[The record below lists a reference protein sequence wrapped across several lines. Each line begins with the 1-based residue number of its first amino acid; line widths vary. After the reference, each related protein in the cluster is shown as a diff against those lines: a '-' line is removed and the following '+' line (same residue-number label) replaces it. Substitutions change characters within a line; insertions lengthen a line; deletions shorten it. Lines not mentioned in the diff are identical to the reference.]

1 MANVIKHK
9 RGSGSDPVASDL
21 VVGEV
26 AIRTDVGKLFTKMDN
41 GTVAEIA
48 GGGSDIAI
56 NTLSSSSATGG
67 GSAMVVAEGERSL
80 GTVVDDAT
88 IKVNIAAKF
97 LNAGNNLFVN
107 INTSVLEGRIL
118 LTGLVDNQEIRI
130 DAVRLVWEVE
140 GVKEIINEIEIGNRT
155 TLKDYASDLWI
166 NTQARAVAAKTVGI
180 KAITFNF
187 ETIKGKI
194 YIAGI
199 TARPDLLDE
208 MIITLKNIKGVNE
221 IVNYVIIREK
231 L

>member
-1 MANVIKHK
+1 MVVEFKKILKILFI
-9 RGSGSDPVASDL
+9 PILLIFASVNYGCSPASVL
-21 VVGEV
+21 
-26 AIRTDVGKLFTKMDN
+26 
-41 GTVAEIA
+41 
-48 GGGSDIAI
+48 
-56 NTLSSSSATGG
+56 ATGG

-80 GTVVDDAT
+80 GTVIDDAT

-97 LNAGNNLFVN
+97 LNAENNLFVN

-140 GVKEIINEIEIGNRT
+140 GVREIINEIEIGDRT

-166 NTQARAVAAKTVGI
+166 NTQARAAAAKIVGI

-187 ETIKGKI
+187 ETIQGKI

-199 TARPDLLDE
+199 TARTDLLDE
-208 MIITLKNIKGVNE
+208 MIIALKNIKGVNE

>member
-1 MANVIKHK
+1 MVTSIKKITKIFIVSLTLIFAFVNYGCTPANI
-9 RGSGSDPVASDL
+9 L
-21 VVGEV
+21 
-26 AIRTDVGKLFTKMDN
+26 
-41 GTVAEIA
+41 
-48 GGGSDIAI
+48 
-56 NTLSSSSATGG
+56 ATGG

-80 GTVVDDAT
+80 GTVIDDAT

-97 LNAGNNLFVN
+97 LNAENNLFVN

-140 GVKEIINEIEIGNRT
+140 GVKEIINEIEIGNRS

-180 KAITFNF
+180 KSITYNF
-187 ETIKGKI
+187 ETIQGKI

-199 TARPDLLDE
+199 TTTPELLDE
-208 MIITLKNIKGVNE
+208 MIEALKNIKGVNE
-221 IVNYVIIREK
+221 IVNYVIIKEK
-231 L
+231 K

>member
-1 MANVIKHK
+1 MKIINNFIGYSLA
-9 RGSGSDPVASDL
+9 
-21 VVGEV
+21 
-26 AIRTDVGKLFTKMDN
+26 LFFLHACTP
-41 GTVAEIA
+41 A
-48 GGGSDIAI
+48 GIV
-56 NTLSSSSATGG
+56 ATGS
-67 GSAMVVAEGERSL
+67 GSAMVIAEGDRSV
-80 GTVVDDAT
+80 GSVIDDAT

-166 NTQARAVAAKTVGI
+166 NTQARAIAAKIVGI

-187 ETIKGKI
+187 ETIQGKI

-199 TARPDLLDE
+199 TARQDLLDE
-208 MIITLKNIKGVNE
+208 MIIALKNIKGVSE
-221 IVNYVIIREK
+221 IVNYVIIKEK